1 LGPLALAIVLP
12 SLVQYLVLRHLV
24 ATPHRVKWGERGN
37 APFFVIWW
45 RAPHHRFTRGQFAA
59 AYCVPGAILCAIV
72 LVYVYTAR
80 EAAPVLAFVLPFHL
94 GNFWFASIVLRAPEG
109 TPNLSNEACVSTGS
123 RYWRPVRRLRED
135 PTATPAGSG
144 SAPAAAR

>member
-109 TPNLSNEACVSTGS
+109 TPAEPFERGLRLYGQPVLASRSKATGGPDG
-123 RYWRPVRRLRED
+123 Y
-135 PTATPAGSG
+135 ASG
-144 SAPAAAR
+144 